1 MLIRVTLKLVIEEFW
16 GCKREPLHQ
25 VKLNQGH
32 SLSPWTTLEVEL
44 THMVWRMGGRAE
56 KGASIVCDHGEVR
69 QIS

>member
-1 MLIRVTLKLVIEEFW
+1 MQ
-16 GCKREPLHQ
+16 KRATASSEIKP
-25 VKLNQGH
+25 GH
-32 SLSPWTTLEVEL
+32 SLSPRTTLEVEL